1 MKRVLPPTPGQSTNG
16 KPPSKPPRQQSS
28 QIIKANV
35 PDGGRETSYS
45 YCGSVDLEQSAIDEG
60 LRSRLKRIAKEIAS
74 RASGYQ
80 DRKPPPVCSS
90 ILAPSPLKIAMATI
104 HSLLPFLLFLSFAP
118 PAPSLPPS
126 SPLYPSPLLPS
137 LLPSQ
142 PYEQAGNSI
151 GYQLLHQNHSDV
163 TTKLIDFLYPV
174 LKVNSVFA
182 SSILQC
188 SLYTYM

>member
-28 QIIKANV
+28 QIINANV

-90 ILAPSPLKIAMATI
+90 ILAPSPLKISMATI
-104 HSLLPFLLFLSFAP
+104 HSLLFLSFAP

-137 LLPSQ
+137 LPPSQ

-174 LKVNSVFA
+174 LKVNSVFP
-182 SSILQC
+182 SILQC
-188 SLYTYM
+188 SLYTCM